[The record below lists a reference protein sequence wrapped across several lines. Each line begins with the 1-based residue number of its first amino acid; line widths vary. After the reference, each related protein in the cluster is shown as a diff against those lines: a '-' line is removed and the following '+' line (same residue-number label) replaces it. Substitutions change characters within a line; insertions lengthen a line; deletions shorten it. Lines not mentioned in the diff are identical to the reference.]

1 MAAVCL
7 APSRPND
14 THRVANWV
22 TVPVAWDGA
31 ADNGQDGGAEL
42 WSALGSRPAQE
53 DQLGLGL
60 PLCVSSPTFEFG
72 LGINTAN
79 EHGQGGRPAR
89 GSAGQALLP
98 RQGEFSGERC
108 WLRTQRPLL
117 HGVVILRGLPAR
129 EIGPNERP
137 RP

>member
-1 MAAVCL
+1 MFRACLVYYVTTVCL

-14 THRVANWV
+14 THSVANWV
-22 TVPVAWDGA
+22 IVPVAWDGA

-42 WSALGSRPAQE
+42 WSALGSWPEQE

-79 EHGQGGRPAR
+79 EHGRGGRPA
-89 GSAGQALLP
+89 GLQAGPCCCAKGNSAGSRA
-98 RQGEFSGERC
+98 GFEHKGHCS
-108 WLRTQRPLL
+108 TK
-117 HGVVILRGLPAR
+117 
-129 EIGPNERP
+129 
-137 RP
+137 